1 MRKLVALKRI
11 VGDALGHFSQD
22 DGWALASHV
31 ALSTLMAMFPF
42 LIFATALAGFLG
54 AETFADSA
62 MHLIFDTWPAA
73 IAEPLAHEVANVLTV
88 QRGDLLTIGVLLAFF
103 FASSGVE
110 ALRTSLNRAYR
121 QIETRSAIVLRL
133 QSLGFVLL
141 ATVTLVVT
149 SLLLVAVPVAL
160 GILQRRFPAMAAI
173 AVDLNQWRL
182 LVAALVL
189 ITGLVF
195 SHLWLPSGH
204 RRILDILPG
213 VGLTLIAW
221 MAGSAV
227 FATYLD
233 NFANYAS
240 TYAGLASIMVAIIFL
255 YIVSAIFII
264 GGELNAAIMRFR
276 SLRANVRG
284 ASR

>member
-1 MRKLVALKRI
+1 MRKIVAFRRI
-11 VGDALGHFSQD
+11 VGDALGHFSHD
-22 DGWALASHV
+22 DGWAMASHV

-54 AETFADSA
+54 ADTFADSA
-62 MHLIFDTWPAA
+62 VHLIFDTWPEA
-73 IAEPLAHEVANVLTV
+73 IAAPLSREVANVLTV

-103 FASSGVE
+103 FASNGVE

-121 QIETRSAIVLRL
+121 QVEVRSVFVLRV
-133 QSLGFVLL
+133 QSLAFVLL

-149 SLLLVAVPVAL
+149 SLLLVAAPVVL
-160 GILQRRFPAMAAI
+160 SILERRFPAIAQM

-182 LVAALVL
+182 AVAAIVL
-189 ITGLVF
+189 ITGLLV
-195 SHLWLPSGH
+195 SHLWLPSGR
-204 RRILDILPG
+204 RRIVDILPG
-213 VGLTLIAW
+213 LALTVVAW

-240 TYAGLASIMVAIIFL
+240 TYAGLASIMVAIVFL

-264 GGELNAAIMRFR
+264 GGELNAAIMRYR
-276 SLRANVRG
+276 SLRANVPA